1 MQELPQANQGSRLYA
16 KAIIEWHPNGEF
28 APSYLGDVHQAVIA
42 IHSGLIAQRHVHITL
57 STQVTLSKPGVNGQ
71 DVTMFLLLTHK
82 DIASAKMTH
91 YVNPAGFNGGD
102 CLEEGRIWNPW
113 TRLGHYKN
121 VPGPVFCGFYKR
133 TPAYLGGLAGL
144 SLRLAKPPV
153 LVQPNVEMLQPLP
166 GLNERKG
173 EGDSISAPTQ
183 IENSKEV
190 PPTSSKAPAVSN
202 GNLAEKQAGQA
213 THVEASAAHDLHSGS
228 IPSDDTIMMEEPK
241 ETTQLNRIESK
252 AVIEWC
258 PDPKNDPLRFQYL
271 HKVFV
276 TIIWSKASNCL
287 VIYVRVPVDFDD
299 GESKHQQ
306 VDFFMITTNRYIDC
320 GTQGIMT
327 FDSANSDRLNLL
339 NLTGATKT
347 VSTNDN
353 KNANLYFASC
363 EKVPRFRALYD
374 ETSALGKDL
383 IRLDLRLTTP
393 PVICPDTYDSR
404 AIPRGSG
411 TTRLKMLHSMERSKR
426 LRLFYIGQR
435 DGMSHDLQD
444 MLDDRAN
451 RTRKSN
457 TTSGASSSR
466 VETGTQRKDIEGH
479 EFYDSDSG
487 LKPISFY
494 GARSQAYW
502 LQAGNRNDAAPHS
515 TTSHED
521 TKTQPNQRPVDFDSL
536 YDLTDD
542 DSPEEVPSRNSQLK
556 KVASGASGNLEAA
569 KPRVKESARFDTL
582 NDSSSVD
589 SEGPK
594 RKRQRMET
602 SGSLPTSTEASGS
615 SSSSSSSSSNT
626 AASAKE
632 TPATST
638 PPDNTDMELVRSRA
652 IAHRAAEEAQ
662 ERYGRSGNPS
672 MEARVKRL
680 EEALARQRDA
690 TAPAASDPTAQPESR
705 PPIEVRVKRLEEALA
720 RQSDAA
726 ALASESMEAQMTRL
740 EEKLEH
746 RLTELERGLNRVVQ
760 IMDCFVEERIRL
772 RRGHN

>member
-1 MQELPQANQGSRLYA
+1 
-16 KAIIEWHPNGEF
+16 
-28 APSYLGDVHQAVIA
+28 
-42 IHSGLIAQRHVHITL
+42 
-57 STQVTLSKPGVNGQ
+57 
-71 DVTMFLLLTHK
+71 
-82 DIASAKMTH
+82 
-91 YVNPAGFNGGD
+91 
-102 CLEEGRIWNPW
+102 
-113 TRLGHYKN
+113 
-121 VPGPVFCGFYKR
+121 
-133 TPAYLGGLAGL
+133 
-144 SLRLAKPPV
+144 
-153 LVQPNVEMLQPLP
+153 
-166 GLNERKG
+166 
-173 EGDSISAPTQ
+173 
-183 IENSKEV
+183 
-190 PPTSSKAPAVSN
+190 
-202 GNLAEKQAGQA
+202 
-213 THVEASAAHDLHSGS
+213 
-228 IPSDDTIMMEEPK
+228 MMEEPK

-327 FDSANSDRLNLL
+327 IDSANSDRLNLL

-602 SGSLPTSTEASGS
+602 SGSLPTSTGASG
-615 SSSSSSSSSNT
+615 SSSSSSSNT

>member
-1 MQELPQANQGSRLYA
+1 
-16 KAIIEWHPNGEF
+16 
-28 APSYLGDVHQAVIA
+28 
-42 IHSGLIAQRHVHITL
+42 
-57 STQVTLSKPGVNGQ
+57 
-71 DVTMFLLLTHK
+71 
-82 DIASAKMTH
+82 
-91 YVNPAGFNGGD
+91 
-102 CLEEGRIWNPW
+102 
-113 TRLGHYKN
+113 
-121 VPGPVFCGFYKR
+121 
-133 TPAYLGGLAGL
+133 
-144 SLRLAKPPV
+144 
-153 LVQPNVEMLQPLP
+153 
-166 GLNERKG
+166 
-173 EGDSISAPTQ
+173 
-183 IENSKEV
+183 
-190 PPTSSKAPAVSN
+190 
-202 GNLAEKQAGQA
+202 
-213 THVEASAAHDLHSGS
+213 
-228 IPSDDTIMMEEPK
+228 
-241 ETTQLNRIESK
+241 
-252 AVIEWC
+252 
-258 PDPKNDPLRFQYL
+258 
-271 HKVFV
+271 
-276 TIIWSKASNCL
+276 
-287 VIYVRVPVDFDD
+287 
-299 GESKHQQ
+299 
-306 VDFFMITTNRYIDC
+306 
-320 GTQGIMT
+320 
-327 FDSANSDRLNLL
+327 
-339 NLTGATKT
+339 
-347 VSTNDN
+347 
-353 KNANLYFASC
+353 
-363 EKVPRFRALYD
+363 
-374 ETSALGKDL
+374 
-383 IRLDLRLTTP
+383 
-393 PVICPDTYDSR
+393 
-404 AIPRGSG
+404 
-411 TTRLKMLHSMERSKR
+411 
-426 LRLFYIGQR
+426 
-435 DGMSHDLQD
+435 MSHDLQD

-602 SGSLPTSTEASGS
+602 SGSLPTSTGASGS

-680 EEALARQRDA
+680 EEALARQ
-690 TAPAASDPTAQPESR
+690 
-705 PPIEVRVKRLEEALA
+705 
-720 RQSDAA
+720 SDAA